1 MKHNLMSITLGFKQ
15 SFVNA
20 LPDCFVPAEALLF
33 TKPKLV
39 FFNQQFAEELTAD
52 WPQQHEDLAML
63 FAGQQLPADAKPIA
77 QAYAGHQFGHFN
89 PQLGDGRAM
98 ILGELLANSGA
109 VAELDLK
116 GSGPTPFS
124 RGGDGK
130 AALGPMLREV
140 LIAEAMHALNIPSTR
155 SLAVVSTGE
164 VVYRDPPQPGAVLA
178 RTASSH
184 IRIGTFQFFAAR
196 DQYDVVEKLVQ
207 FCIQRHYPHLLSS
220 ETPALSL
227 LEAVID
233 AQAKLVASWM
243 GVGFIHGVMNTDN
256 MLIGAETIDF
266 GPCAFMDTYDPNT
279 VFSSIDKN
287 SRYAYSNQPGV
298 TLWNI
303 SRFAE
308 TLLPLID
315 EDKEKAIEQATE
327 VVQGFS
333 EKYEQAIRI
342 KMSEK
347 LGLSITADAIE
358 LDKVIKQWYELLQ
371 TQAVDWTLAHWYL
384 GEYLRSKNEQFFK
397 LFSDLDSVKSWL
409 SQREKVAAKSLD
421 SLTNANPAIV
431 PRNHLVEEALNAA
444 SLENNFEPFNILL
457 KHLTSPFELPTD
469 DKFMHPATEAFNE
482 KFVTYCGT

>member
-1 MKHNLMSITLGFKQ
+1 
-15 SFVNA
+15 
-20 LPDCFVPAEALLF
+20 
-33 TKPKLV
+33 
-39 FFNQQFAEELTAD
+39 
-52 WPQQHEDLAML
+52 
-63 FAGQQLPADAKPIA
+63 
-77 QAYAGHQFGHFN
+77 
-89 PQLGDGRAM
+89 
-98 ILGELLANSGA
+98 
-109 VAELDLK
+109 
-116 GSGPTPFS
+116 
-124 RGGDGK
+124 
-130 AALGPMLREV
+130 
-140 LIAEAMHALNIPSTR
+140 
-155 SLAVVSTGE
+155 
-164 VVYRDPPQPGAVLA
+164 
-178 RTASSH
+178 
-184 IRIGTFQFFAAR
+184 
-196 DQYDVVEKLVQ
+196 
-207 FCIQRHYPHLLSS
+207 
-220 ETPALSL
+220 
-227 LEAVID
+227 
-233 AQAKLVASWM
+233 
-243 GVGFIHGVMNTDN
+243 
-256 MLIGAETIDF
+256 
-266 GPCAFMDTYDPNT
+266 MDTYDPNT

-315 EDKEKAIEQATE
+315 EDKEKAIEQATK

-347 LGLSITADAIE
+347 LGLSATASNSE
-358 LDKVIKQWYELLQ
+358 LDGVIKGWYELLQ
-371 TQAVDWTLAHWYL
+371 TQGVDWTLAHWYL
-384 GEYLRSKNEQFFK
+384 GEYLRSNNEQFFK

-482 KFVTYCGT
+482 EFVTYCGT